1 MPNANTDEYREGI
14 FYVIIYQ
21 TSRMKSPL
29 VAVTI
34 DKNMAKFEIT
44 EKKHLHKKSKKIKK

>member
-21 TSRMKSPL
+21 TSKMKSPL
-29 VAVTI
+29 VAVNI
-34 DKNMAKFEIT
+34 DKNTAKYEIT
-44 EKKHLHKKSKKIKK
+44 EKKYLLNKSKKKQK